1 MIGNDAGTGRLL
13 LSFVLLA
20 LAAMMGSVARAEP
33 TGEGSLN
40 AVAFEPM
47 PADAAMEV
55 RVLDDSTEN
64 LAIKREMES
73 ALTGRGFRIG
83 TDEAPLVLTIDTGD
97 RVGAWNTTSQIDR
110 IPVMDDRGRLFPQ
123 GELDVTRQVRLPL
136 PRTTIV
142 TPAQYRIGVTID
154 DRRSGARIWQGW
166 TIADLSQGE
175 PAELASAMVPKLAD
189 SLGRTVREER
199 FPLQ

>member
-1 MIGNDAGTGRLL
+1 MGRLL
-13 LSFVLLA
+13 SLFLTLA
-20 LAAMMGSVARAEP
+20 LGALASLAWAEP
-33 TGEGSLN
+33 VGEGTLN

-47 PADAAMEV
+47 PVDAALEV
-55 RVLDDSTEN
+55 RVLDDSDAN
-64 LAIKREMES
+64 LALKREMEV
-73 ALTGRGFRIG
+73 ALAARGLRIG
-83 TDEAPLVLTIDTGD
+83 TDEAPLVLTIDTGES
-97 RVGAWNTTSQIDR
+97 VGAWRTPSQIDR

-142 TPAQYRIGVTID
+142 TPAQYRIGITID
-154 DRRSGARIWQGW
+154 DRASGRRIWQGW

-175 PAELASAMVPKLAD
+175 PAELAAAMVPKLVE
-189 SLGRTVREER
+189 SLGRTVREEN

>member
-1 MIGNDAGTGRLL
+1 MGRLL
-13 LSFVLLA
+13 SLLVTLA
-20 LAAMMGSVARAEP
+20 LGALAFLAWAEP
-33 TGEGSLN
+33 VGEGTLN

-47 PADAAMEV
+47 PVDAALEV
-55 RVLDDSTEN
+55 RVLDDSDTN
-64 LAIKREMES
+64 LALKREMEA
-73 ALTGRGFRIG
+73 ALAARGLRIG
-83 TDEAPLVLTIDTGD
+83 TDEAPLVLTIDTGES
-97 RVGAWNTTSQIDR
+97 VGAWRTPSQIDR

-142 TPAQYRIGVTID
+142 TPAQYRIGITID
-154 DRRSGARIWQGW
+154 DRASGRRIWQGW

-175 PAELASAMVPKLAD
+175 PAELAAAMVPKLVE
-189 SLGRTVREER
+189 SLGRTVREEN

>member
-1 MIGNDAGTGRLL
+1 MGRLL
-13 LSFVLLA
+13 LSIVTLA
-20 LAAMMGSVARAEP
+20 FAAVAASLAWAEP
-33 TGEGSLN
+33 IGEGTLN

-47 PADAAMEV
+47 PADAALEV
-55 RVLDDSTEN
+55 RLLDDSDEN
-64 LAIKREMES
+64 LAIKREMEA
-73 ALTGRGFRIG
+73 ALTSRGFRVG
-83 TDEAPLVLTIDTGD
+83 RDDAPLVLTIDTGESVAAWHTDSQTD
-97 RVGAWNTTSQIDR
+97 RV
-110 IPVMDDRGRLFPQ
+110 PMMDDRGRLFPQ

-136 PRTTIV
+136 PRTTVV

-154 DRRSGARIWQGW
+154 DRASGVRIWQGW

-199 FPLQ
+199 LPLQ